1 MHDRQE
7 AGAKVTLRVVGQ
19 PTGIGQYWSERIQQ
33 MLETGTRD
41 RAVLPSERSL
51 DVRFHEFMADDIATV
66 RRIYAVADQPFDR
79 DVEAA
84 MNQFITEHP
93 RGRHGG
99 VRYDLEGDFGID
111 PGALRAAM
119 RDYVARFGVEEER

>member
-1 MHDRQE
+1 
-7 AGAKVTLRVVGQ
+7 VV
-19 PTGIGQYWSERIQQ
+19 IGQYWSDRIQQ
-33 MLETGTRD
+33 MLEAGMRD
-41 RAVLPSERSL
+41 RSLLPPERSL

-66 RRIYAVADQPFDR
+66 RRIYAVADQPFGP

-84 MNQFITEHP
+84 MVQFMADHP

-111 PGALRAAM
+111 PAERRAAM
-119 RDYVARFGVEEER
+119 REYVTRFGVEEER